1 MVAAAISSMVA
12 ALAGGTSEPRGI
24 AAAVQHHKKVSVFPK
39 RPKEIRGVHVTMS
52 LVSAGKLGQYVRMRR
67 QGLNTVEVDV
77 KDESGQVAFKTPS
90 VPLARRIGAAQSYY
104 DPYEVARQVHA
115 KHVYLIGR
123 IVVFQDPIL
132 SERMPSYA
140 LKNPDGSV
148 WNTSA
153 GLGWVNMY
161 DTRVW
166 KYVTDLGLAAAKAGF
181 DEIQFDYM
189 RFPSDGDVWNIV
201 YPHRVN
207 EKKGETIGRFARY
220 AANRLHRA
228 GALVGADLFGL
239 AAHGNL
245 GIGQV
250 PAQDRPLRRHDLPDG
265 VPVPLHAG
273 RVRHSEPRRGPR
285 TDRLQHAQ
293 RLPPLGAR
301 PQGRPRPLAPG
312 LLARPH
318 VHVRGREGAG
328 GRLQEHEHRRLPAL
342 EPGRE
347 LHEERAPAAP
357 RLLGRQPLDGP
368 SIAFAPEAEAVV
380 QPVLAVLPE
389 LDHLGAQAKTAPVAG

>member
-1 MVAAAISSMVA
+1 MVRRRRVVALGILILVAAAISSMVA

-24 AAAVQHHKKVSVFPK
+24 AAAVRHHKKVSLFPK

-90 VPLARRIGAAQSYY
+90 VPLAGRIGAAQSYY

-148 WNTSA
+148 WHTSA

-161 DTRVW
+161 DRRVW

-201 YPHRVN
+201 FPRKVN
-207 EKKGETIGRFARY
+207 EKKGETIGRFAKY
-220 AANRLHRA
+220 AAGRLHRA

-250 PAQDRPLRRHDLPDG
+250 PHKIGRYVDTIYPMAYPSHYTPGEYDIPNPDAAPGPTVFNTLKDFRRSVRGRKAVLVPWLQDFSLGRTYTFADVKAQVDASRNMSTAGFLLWNPEGDYTKNALRPLRG
-265 VPVPLHAG
+265 Y
-273 RVRHSEPRRGPR
+273 
-285 TDRLQHAQ
+285 
-293 RLPPLGAR
+293 
-301 PQGRPRPLAPG
+301 
-312 LLARPH
+312 
-318 VHVRGREGAG
+318 
-328 GRLQEHEHRRLPAL
+328 
-342 EPGRE
+342 
-347 LHEERAPAAP
+347 
-357 RLLGRQPLDGP
+357 
-368 SIAFAPEAEAVV
+368 
-380 QPVLAVLPE
+380 
-389 LDHLGAQAKTAPVAG
+389 

>member
-24 AAAVQHHKKVSVFPK
+24 AAAVQHHKKASVFPK

-104 DPYEVARQVHA
+104 DPYEVARQAHA

-132 SERMPSYA
+132 SERMPGYA

-148 WNTSA
+148 WHTSA

-201 YPHRVN
+201 YPRKVS

-228 GALVGADLFGL
+228 GTLVGADLFGL

-250 PAQDRPLRRHDLPDG
+250 PHKIGRYVDTIYPMAYPSHYTPGEYDIPNPDAAPGPTVFNTLKDFHRSVRGRKAVLVPWLQDFSLGRTYTFADVKAQVDASRNMSTAGFLLWNPEGNYTKNALRPLRG
-265 VPVPLHAG
+265 Y
-273 RVRHSEPRRGPR
+273 
-285 TDRLQHAQ
+285 
-293 RLPPLGAR
+293 
-301 PQGRPRPLAPG
+301 
-312 LLARPH
+312 
-318 VHVRGREGAG
+318 
-328 GRLQEHEHRRLPAL
+328 
-342 EPGRE
+342 
-347 LHEERAPAAP
+347 
-357 RLLGRQPLDGP
+357 
-368 SIAFAPEAEAVV
+368 
-380 QPVLAVLPE
+380 
-389 LDHLGAQAKTAPVAG
+389 